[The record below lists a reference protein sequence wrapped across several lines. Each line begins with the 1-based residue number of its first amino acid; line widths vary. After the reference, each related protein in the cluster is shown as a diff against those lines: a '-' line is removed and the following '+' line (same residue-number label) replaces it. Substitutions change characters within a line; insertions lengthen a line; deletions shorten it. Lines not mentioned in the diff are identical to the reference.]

1 MHLQQKCLSGQL
13 LLLLKNL
20 ANRKVEAAR
29 MSTINHEKRRSIA
42 LQDDVVKMSFPDQRV
57 LSHKVR

>member
-1 MHLQQKCLSGQL
+1 MNLQQKSLLGQL

-20 ANRKVEAAR
+20 ANEKVEAVR
-29 MSTINHEKRRSIA
+29 ICTINHEKRRSIA